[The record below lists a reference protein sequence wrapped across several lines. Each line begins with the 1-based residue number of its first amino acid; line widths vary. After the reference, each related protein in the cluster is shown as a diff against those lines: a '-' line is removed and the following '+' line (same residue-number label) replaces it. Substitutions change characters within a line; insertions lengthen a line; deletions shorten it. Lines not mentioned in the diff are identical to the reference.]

1 VFRRTFRTF
10 PTDDELM
17 LFDALFD
24 AWDMLESMSPENF
37 SVSHNLGYPTDSMR
51 AP

>member
-1 VFRRTFRTF
+1 VFRRAFRTF
-10 PTDDELM
+10 LTDDELM

-24 AWDMLESMSPENF
+24 AWDMLESENF